1 VAGDSRRGRRERNAR
16 VTDAGTGD
24 RYESGTSCSEGRC
37 AVPGA
42 NSGGK
47 ERAKSGANVTDAR
60 TPWRMRAFC
69 PAVPLLRPGGRASPP
84 GRRQGGRVAGRMCGE
99 RRSWRRSEGGAG
111 EHCARAERSGARARL
126 GRCVWEG
133 HLSGRRAVAAPPTPL
148 RRRRGKGGPRA
159 GATAFECEQLGRSP
173 RGPTLRFYEKRT
185 KGVTLTTKLPKI
197 RKCSIYDLARTTGP
211 FTHQARSRRIAFPGA
226 ALRGLGHRLGS
237 WEREIFSNTKQL

>member
-1 VAGDSRRGRRERNAR
+1 MAPASRRSGLGSGVAGDGRRDRRARGAR
-16 VTDAGTGD
+16 VADVGTGD
-24 RYESGTSCSEGRC
+24 RYESGYLLQRGRC

-60 TPWRMRAFC
+60 TPWCMRAFC
-69 PAVPLLRPGGRASPP
+69 PAEPLLRPGARASPP
-84 GRRQGGRVAGRMCGE
+84 GRRQGGRVAGHMCSE

-126 GRCVWEG
+126 GRCMWEG
-133 HLSGRRAVAAPPTPL
+133 HLSGRRAVAAPSTPL
-148 RRRRGKGGPRA
+148 RRRRGTGGPRS

-185 KGVTLTTKLPKI
+185 KGVVFFLSFISVSSLRRAPPLPSKPEY
-197 RKCSIYDLARTTGP
+197 KAP
-211 FTHQARSRRIAFPGA
+211 
-226 ALRGLGHRLGS
+226 LRERCADAGRL
-237 WEREIFSNTKQL
+237 II